1 MDGLGKPTTGDTEFT
16 SGKPNDKPGGK
27 PNVEKWRT
35 VLPSGGEPSGKPS
48 LYKEE
53 LEKNRRGEEYAHAR
67 EDPSPSS
74 PADVVFAEAA
84 FAAMPSCASPGGDV
98 RERAGRLDAN
108 QVAALYT
115 ELCPSLPALS
125 IPLTKY
131 RRRAIEQL
139 LKQYPDETVIRQI
152 FQKAEDSDYL
162 KGCDN
167 YGWKADFDWLI
178 DLRHVPRIL
187 EGAYDHLW
195 ESKKRGTAKGGY
207 APADSQPPTY
217 DMEEYVNDSIK
228 RILEM

>member
-1 MDGLGKPTTGDTEFT
+1 M
-16 SGKPNDKPGGK
+16 SAGGK
-27 PNVEKWRT
+27 
-35 VLPSGGEPSGKPS
+35 PSGKPS

-53 LEKNRRGEEYAHAR
+53 LKKNGRGEEYACAR
-67 EDPSPSS
+67 EAPSPSS
-74 PADVVFAEAA
+74 PADVAFAEAA
-84 FAAMPSCASPGGDV
+84 FAAMPSCASPGEDAKG
-98 RERAGRLDAN
+98 RTSRLDAE

-115 ELCPSLPALS
+115 ELCPSLPTIS
-125 IPLTKY
+125 MPLTKY
-131 RRRAIEQL
+131 RWRAVEQL
-139 LKQYPDETVIRQI
+139 LAQYPDETLIRRI

-217 DMEEYVNDSIK
+217 DMGEYVDYSMK
-228 RILEM
+228 RILGG